1 MANFLKN
8 VQIGGS
14 KVRKKSA
21 RNVKNQRDAKR
32 VCFLCVP
39 VVDERQGQR
48 KRDYVFGKRERERD
62 SMF

>member
-32 VCFLCVP
+32 ECFLCVP
-39 VVDERQGQR
+39 VVDETQGQR
-48 KRDYVFGKRERERD
+48 KRDYVFGKRERD

>member
-32 VCFLCVP
+32 ECFLCVP

-48 KRDYVFGKRERERD
+48 KRDYVFGKRERD

>member
-21 RNVKNQRDAKR
+21 RNVENQRDAKR
-32 VCFLCVP
+32 ECFLCVP
-39 VVDERQGQR
+39 VVDETQGQR
-48 KRDYVFGKRERERD
+48 KRDYVFGKRERD